1 MGRAPIQV
9 ERRAM
14 PERFGKY
21 ELLQKIAQGGMA
33 EIFLATRQGDLGG
46 FEKQVALKRIFRH
59 LTGREETV
67 NMFFDEA
74 RIAATLNH
82 PNIVQVFDLG
92 EVEGYFY
99 IAMEFVHGTD
109 LRRVCKRGLDG
120 DNYLPLELAAHIVAE
135 IAAGLHYAHSRTD
148 EEGNPRNIVHRDIS
162 PQNVLLSMEGHVK
175 ICDFGIAKAENRLA
189 RTRTGQFKGKLS
201 YMSPEQ
207 FNGEEV
213 DARSDIFNLGIVLYE
228 ITLARRLFDAKTDF
242 ERMRQIANAQVT
254 PPSEVDSEYPPE
266 LERII
271 MKALHHDPD
280 ERYQTAEEMQLE
292 IEDWLHGREVKV
304 GAVQVGNYMEE
315 IFPELV
321 GGIPEDMAQVEFP
334 ADGRES
340 SVVESTLGD
349 RSDLSAE
356 EPGSV
361 EGKGE
366 ADEGRGEKGQADERQ
381 ARGAEASSSDAAEEL
396 AEEAAEALTEKLDA
410 DGLAK
415 ELSAEDKTEKLRPE
429 EFAEAAA
436 SARTKEAGSAAREV
450 REEGGDGS
458 SEDSEKST
466 SGTYGAVTVDPS
478 KQSASPSSDDEE
490 GPTKKIS
497 VDPDDIAAAED
508 PSDLD
513 LDRSQAREEGEGRG
527 EATASDAPTKR
538 TVDHEAPT
546 KRTGREGAGGSQS
559 DGDLDPGPEG
569 RTNRLEIPSADRGG
583 PRPPGPKGPGEPP
596 SEAANPPTGGD
607 ADSSGPPSSGPPSSG
622 PLPPSPGGPPSSGG
636 PPGHR
641 GPSSAGPSQ
650 GPPGPSASRSGG
662 LDAGGSPDSVYG
674 TGDTEPDNPP
684 DPGEFESGGFESAGE
699 EEAADFAPDSILQRT
714 WNNSVGIL
722 TESDDSLTD
731 ERGRMIAIGIVVLG
745 AIGAIIYIYL
755 ALSHSVLSG
764 PEGRDGMA
772 AKMADA
778 AAGGEE
784 PTVPRVSVPIETNPE
799 GAFVVVN
806 GLPAVDRTPAEVDLV
821 EGEKNELYLYK
832 PDHIPRRVL
841 IEADGSELPVFDLES
856 AGGADRGAVRITSQP
871 KGAKAFLDGE
881 RVGTTP
887 VTAEEIPRRGRHFL
901 HLEKDGRHPVFAL
914 FELREEAESAI
925 SARLSI
931 SKGPEDDD
939 YCEVVYDITPQGSMI
954 EVNGEVQGTSS
965 TSVRHRCNKYLQVSS
980 WRSDYEDGE
989 FYLFLGQPGKYL
1001 LRPELEKIERANGKV
1016 AVDAPDDVRVFI
1028 GANSYGEGTVDPVE
1042 LPEGEYTAV
1051 FVPLGSKTRYEKTLK
1066 VVPGETTR
1074 YSISIQGGSATLER
1088 VE

>member
-109 LRRVCKRGLDG
+109 LRRVCKRGIDG
-120 DNYLPLELAAHIVAE
+120 GDYLPLELAAHIVAE

-271 MKALHHDPD
+271 MKALQHDPD
-280 ERYQTAEEMQLE
+280 ERYQSAEEMQLE

-315 IFPELV
+315 VFPELV

-334 ADGRES
+334 AEGRES
-340 SVVESTLGD
+340 SVVESTLGN
-349 RSDLSAE
+349 RSDLATD
-356 EPGSV
+356 
-361 EGKGE
+361 E
-366 ADEGRGEKGQADERQ
+366 ADKARSEGQADEGQ
-381 ARGAEASSSDAAEEL
+381 VQEDGASSSDAAEEL

-415 ELSAEDKTEKLRPE
+415 DLSAEDKTEKLRPE

-450 REEGGDGS
+450 REEGGGGS
-458 SEDSEKST
+458 SEGSDKST
-466 SGTYGAVTVDPS
+466 SGTFGAVTVDPS
-478 KQSASPSSDDEE
+478 KQSASPSSDEEE
-490 GPTKKIS
+490 GPTKKIA
-497 VDPDDIAAAED
+497 VEPDDIAAAED

-513 LDRSQAREEGEGRG
+513 LD
-527 EATASDAPTKR
+527 EAEHDAPTKR

-546 KRTGREGAGGSQS
+546 KRTGREVTGDAQS
-559 DGDLDPGPEG
+559 EGDLEPGPEG

-583 PRPPGPKGPGEPP
+583 PGPPGPKGPGEPP
-596 SEAANPPTGGD
+596 SEAAKPPTGGD
-607 ADSSGPPSSGPPSSG
+607 ADSSGPPSSG
-622 PLPPSPGGPPSSGG
+622 PLPPSPGGPPPSGG
-636 PPGHR
+636 PPGQR
-641 GPSSAGPSQ
+641 GSLSAGPSQ
-650 GPPGPSASRSGG
+650 GPPGSSASRGGG

-684 DPGEFESGGFESAGE
+684 DPGDFESGGFESAGAD
-699 EEAADFAPDSILQRT
+699 EAADFAPDSILERT

-731 ERGRMIAIGIVVLG
+731 ERGRMIAIGIVVAG

-755 ALSHSVLSG
+755 ALSHSVISG
-764 PEGRDGMA
+764 PEGRDGRA

-784 PTVPRVSVPIETNPE
+784 PTVPQVSVPIETNPE

-856 AGGADRGAVRITSQP
+856 ASGADRGAVRITSQP

-914 FELREEAESAI
+914 FELRNEAESAI

-954 EVNGEVQGTSS
+954 EVNGEVQGTSA

-980 WRSDYEDGE
+980 WRSDYEDGN

-1001 LRPELEKIERANGKV
+1001 LRPELEKIERAKGKV